1 MQRNIANTVIGLV
14 AFMALLLGLLV
25 HKVLSPTLLT
35 REQLSEN
42 GLFVYD
48 IPRRIADFQL
58 TDQDGQPFTPA
69 WFKGRW
75 SLVYFG
81 YTYCPDICP
90 VTMATLRQFQQQ
102 LMKVDAA
109 AAAQTQVAFISVDPQ
124 RDTPEKL
131 KQYVR
136 YFGADYTGATSDYIN
151 VFNLARQ
158 LNVAFGYQP
167 QGSDGGYS
175 VDHSGE
181 VILINP
187 EGHFHGF
194 FKVPQDPGK
203 MTLTF
208 RSVLATWRTQIH

>member
-1 MQRNIANTVIGLV
+1 
-14 AFMALLLGLLV
+14 
-25 HKVLSPTLLT
+25 VLAPTILT
-35 REQLSEN
+35 NEQLSEN
-42 GLFVYD
+42 GLFIYD
-48 IPRRIADFQL
+48 VPHRLADFQL
-58 TDQDGQPFTPA
+58 TDQDGKPFTQD
-69 WFKGRW
+69 WFKGHW

-102 LMKVDAA
+102 LAEVDKD

-136 YFGADYTGATSDYIN
+136 YFGSDYVGATGEYIDI
-151 VFNLARQ
+151 FNLARQ
-158 LNVAFGYQP
+158 LNVAFGYRP
-167 QGSDGGYS
+167 QGDGGAYL

-181 VILINP
+181 VVLINP

-194 FKVPQDPGK
+194 FKVPQDPAK
-203 MTLTF
+203 MVLTF
-208 RSVLATWRTQIH
+208 RSVFAGWSAVKP

>member
-1 MQRNIANTVIGLV
+1 MQRNVANTVIGLV
-14 AFMALLLGLLV
+14 AFMALLVGLLV
-25 HKVLSPTLLT
+25 HKVLSPTMMNN
-35 REQLSEN
+35 EQLSEN

-48 IPRRIADFQL
+48 VPRRFADFQL
-58 TDQDGQPFTPA
+58 TDQDGQPFTQD

-102 LMKVDAA
+102 LAEVDEDAA
-109 AAAQTQVAFISVDPQ
+109 AATQVAFISVDPQ

-136 YFGADYTGATSDYIN
+136 YFGADYVGATGEYID
-151 VFNLARQ
+151 VFNLGRS
-158 LNVAFGYQP
+158 LNVAFGYQA
-167 QGSDGGYS
+167 QGEGGDYL
-175 VDHSGE
+175 VNHTGE
-181 VILINP
+181 VMLINP

-194 FKVPQDPGK
+194 FKVPQDPAK
-203 MTLTF
+203 MALTF
-208 RSVLATWRTQIH
+208 RSVFAAWRTTKP